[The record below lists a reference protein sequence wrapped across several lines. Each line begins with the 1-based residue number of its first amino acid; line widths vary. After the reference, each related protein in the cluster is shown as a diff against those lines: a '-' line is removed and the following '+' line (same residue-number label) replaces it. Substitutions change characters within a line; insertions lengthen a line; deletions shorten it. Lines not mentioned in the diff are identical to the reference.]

1 MTSEEFHDLVEANTE
16 DSGEG
21 SSDSHLTLGQLA
33 QLECQKGIQFPSA
46 YKDFL
51 STYGAG
57 DFGSLTVLSPDPKSE
72 FPIWETTARL
82 ENCECG
88 FLGVVEID
96 SDYYGFL
103 IEQGVCSN
111 DLWSVDHEFGY
122 EIYYM
127 EYPDFF
133 DFLARVA
140 LDIWEEDEA

>member
-1 MTSEEFHDLVEANTE
+1 MTSQEFHDLVEANTE

-21 SSDSHLTLGQLA
+21 GNDSHLTPAQLA

-51 STYGAG
+51 SAYGAG

-72 FPIWETTARL
+72 FPIWETTASL
-82 ENCECG
+82 ENHECG
-88 FLGVVEID
+88 FVGVVEID

>member
-1 MTSEEFHDLVEANTE
+1 MTSQEFHDLVEGNTK

-21 SSDSHLTLGQLA
+21 GNDSHLTLDQLA
-33 QLECQKGIQFPSA
+33 QLERQKGIQFPSA

-51 STYGAG
+51 SRYGAG

-82 ENCECG
+82 ENRECG
-88 FLGVVEID
+88 FLSVVEID

-111 DLWSVDHEFGY
+111 DLWSVEFGY
-122 EIYYM
+122 QIYYM

-140 LDIWEEDEA
+140 LGISEEQ

>member
-1 MTSEEFHDLVEANTE
+1 MTSQEFHDLVEANSE

-21 SSDSHLTLGQLA
+21 GNDSHLTLAQLA

-57 DFGSLTVLSPDPKSE
+57 DFGSLRVLSPDPKSE

-82 ENCECG
+82 ENRECG

-133 DFLARVA
+133 DFLAIVA
-140 LDIWEEDEA
+140 LGIWEEQ

>member
-1 MTSEEFHDLVEANTE
+1 MTSEEFHDLVEENTE
-16 DSGEG
+16 ESGEG
-21 SSDSHLTLGQLA
+21 ANDSPLTLAQLA

-57 DFGSLTVLSPDPKSE
+57 DFGSLTVLSPDPQSE

-82 ENCECG
+82 ENRECG

-111 DLWSVDHEFGY
+111 DIWCADHEFAY
-122 EIYYM
+122 ELDYT

-133 DFLARVA
+133 DFLAKVA
-140 LDIWEEDEA
+140 LGIWEEDEA